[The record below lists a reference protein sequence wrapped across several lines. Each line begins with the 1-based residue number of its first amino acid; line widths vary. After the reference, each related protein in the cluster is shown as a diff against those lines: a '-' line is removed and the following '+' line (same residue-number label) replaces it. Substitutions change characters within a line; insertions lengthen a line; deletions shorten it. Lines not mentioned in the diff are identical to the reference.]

1 MVDWKET
8 VLRGTGLGG
17 QTCLS
22 HMADTTSSHAS
33 EWCHYPVCPQGA
45 SYGIGCRIS
54 SSLLRGPKDKHIGP
68 CLKDCAVIY
77 ELEKSEK
84 PSLVAPAFMQCDL
97 SVVPVCL

>member
-33 EWCHYPVCPQGA
+33 EWCHYPVCPQEA
-45 SYGIGCRIS
+45 SRGIGCRIS

-77 ELEKSEK
+77 ELERSEK

-97 SVVPVCL
+97 SVVPVFL